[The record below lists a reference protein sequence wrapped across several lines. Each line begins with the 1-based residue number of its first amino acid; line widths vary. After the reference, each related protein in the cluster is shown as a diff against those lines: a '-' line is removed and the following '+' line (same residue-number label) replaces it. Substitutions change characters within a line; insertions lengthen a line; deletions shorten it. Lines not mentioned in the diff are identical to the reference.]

1 MQTYFGYFRHAWLH
15 TPKMIVSSCRRFQC
29 LFACQKWSSSL
40 TSSLRYYI
48 LKNHAIWQHF
58 GLLLK
63 TQNFVRYEIGGEI
76 SIISFQFRFFPR
88 KTNDKIFE
96 KTKKKIFRGHFRLF
110 LPKFGQKWI
119 FLEKNLCQFLN
130 IPIIYHDTKKSEK
143 TNEPPLRKILN
154 CWMDR
159 LTDGQTMEVL

>member
-1 MQTYFGYFRHAWLH
+1 MFVLICGQKINVIAHAFLEILQYMQTYFGYFRHAWLH
-15 TPKMIVSSCRRFQC
+15 TPKMIVSSCRKFRC

-48 LKNHAIWQHF
+48 LQNHAIWQHF

-96 KTKKKIFRGHFRLF
+96 KTKKKNY
-110 LPKFGQKWI
+110 FGVI
-119 FLEKNLCQFLN
+119 LGSFCPNLGKNESSW
-130 IPIIYHDTKKSEK
+130 KKTS
-143 TNEPPLRKILN
+143 
-154 CWMDR
+154 
-159 LTDGQTMEVL
+159 VSF

>member
-1 MQTYFGYFRHAWLH
+1 MFVLICGQKINVIADAFLEILQYMQTYFGYFRHTWLH
-15 TPKMIVSSCRRFQC
+15 TPKMIVSSCRKFRC

-48 LKNHAIWQHF
+48 LQNHAIWQHF

-96 KTKKKIFRGHFRLF
+96 KTKKTNY
-110 LPKFGQKWI
+110 FGVI
-119 FLEKNLCQFLN
+119 LGSFCPNLGKNESSW
-130 IPIIYHDTKKSEK
+130 KKTS
-143 TNEPPLRKILN
+143 
-154 CWMDR
+154 
-159 LTDGQTMEVL
+159 VSF